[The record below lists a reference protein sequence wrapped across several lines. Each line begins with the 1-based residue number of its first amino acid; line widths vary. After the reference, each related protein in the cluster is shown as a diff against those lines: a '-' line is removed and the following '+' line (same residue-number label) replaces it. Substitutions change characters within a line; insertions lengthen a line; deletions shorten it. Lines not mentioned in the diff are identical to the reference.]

1 MAKVLVRSIRV
12 RELPP
17 SLRDDLDAAP
27 DDEVEIT
34 IDTRTRERDLERLDR
49 VVHQLSDE
57 ARRRALT
64 EEKLAELL
72 ADE

>member
-17 SLRDDLDAAP
+17 ALRDDLDAAP
-27 DDEVEIT
+27 DDEVEVT
-34 IDTRTRERDLERLDR
+34 IDTRKRERDLERLDR
-49 VVHQLSDE
+49 VVHQLSEE
-57 ARRRALT
+57 ARRHGLT
-64 EEKLAELL
+64 EETLAELL